1 MNNVIMQ
8 NKDIKPVKLYV
19 MATPT
24 GFACGLIDEDLYDT
38 EEYYISLTLARGML
52 RLALKNPN
60 LVNFIL
66 GEILEKIKLNYL
78 TLCTEF
84 QSCHLQ
90 KKKKRC
96 LAHF

>member
-60 LVNFIL
+60 LVFDEGVLSL
-66 GEILEKIKLNYL
+66 GEDFTQEDVELDFKDFLEKRRSKLN
-78 TLCTEF
+78 
-84 QSCHLQ
+84 
-90 KKKKRC
+90 
-96 LAHF
+96 

>member
-1 MNNVIMQ
+1 MQ

-60 LVNFIL
+60 LVFDEGVL
-66 GEILEKIKLNYL
+66 SLVEDFTQEDVELDFKDFLEKRRSKLN
-78 TLCTEF
+78 
-84 QSCHLQ
+84 
-90 KKKKRC
+90 
-96 LAHF
+96 